1 MAKKKHDE
9 NSVRIAISARLD
21 SPDAKERYLAN
32 MLRNGC
38 SIDGDGFAK
47 LKGKDLA
54 IFALF
59 SAAKKYDSEFPF
71 DKAKA
76 IQVTQ
81 SNDLDSI
88 ENTEPKKKGASKS
101 PSIYANAA
109 SFVLEKKD

>member
-38 SIDGDGFAK
+38 SIDADGLAK

-59 SAAKKYDSEFPF
+59 STAKKYDSEFPF
-71 DKAKA
+71 DKKKA
-76 IQVTQ
+76 IEITP
-81 SNDLDSI
+81 SNDSDLI
-88 ENTEPKKKGASKS
+88 EQPAPKKKGASKS

-109 SFVLEKKD
+109 SFVLEKKV